1 MGQDATDI
9 PEGHLAHAGIFVTG
23 EERLAI
29 FPQALVDVHP
39 RAIVFKER
47 LGHECGRLAMF
58 GGHILHDILVDL
70 HPVGHLN
77 HRRKTQ
83 VNFRLTGS
91 RYFVMMAFD
100 LEAGPNHLVDHFR
113 ADVLEGIIGRDGE
126 ITTLVANLVARAPVT
141 GVPGRFITGNFILAG
156 IAATLIAHLIENEE
170 FSFRTAE
177 HRVGNAGCL
186 QMRFGFTDDIA
197 RVTVEDFV
205 GDRFIDIGD
214 HAQGRVFAN
223 RVEKGCGRITDQDH
237 VAAFNRLETTNG
249 RAVKAETS
257 VKEIT
262 FVVVIGWH

>member
-58 GGHILHDILVDL
+58 GGHILHNVLVDL

-91 RYFVMMAFD
+91 RDFVMMAFD
-100 LEAGPNHLVDHFR
+100 LKTGANHLVDHFR
-113 ADVLEGIIGRDGE
+113 ADVLESIIRRDGE
-126 ITTLVANLVARAPVT
+126 ITTLVADLVARTPVA
-141 GVPGRFITGNFILAG
+141 GVPGRFVAGNFILAG
-156 IAATLIAHLIENEE
+156 VATALIAHLIEDEE
-170 FSFRTAE
+170 FSFWAAE
-177 HRVGNAGCL
+177 HRVGDPGGF
-186 QMRFGFTDDIA
+186 QMGFGFADDIA

-205 GDRFIDIGD
+205 GNRLIDIGD
-214 HAQGRVFAN
+214 HA
-223 RVEKGCGRITDQDH
+223 
-237 VAAFNRLETTNG
+237 
-249 RAVKAETS
+249 
-257 VKEIT
+257 
-262 FVVVIGWH
+262 